1 MKVLFVKY
9 KHLIVTGIVLV
20 LMLALVLRPQIY
32 MQSVLNGILLW
43 GTAVLPALFPFF
55 FFSGLLIKMKAV
67 DKLGA
72 FFSKFTEK
80 LFHCP
85 GSSGVI
91 YILSII
97 SGYPVGAKIAS
108 EMYKQ
113 GALTSAQVMR
123 VNAFASTSGPLFIVG
138 SVGVGMFVSHT
149 CGLIILISHFIG
161 ALLNGLLYRNYGYKQ
176 EKLNSTFTLNKGTQD
191 ILSTTMYDSIISI
204 LLVGGYIAIFFI
216 VIDVLFNCGILSLLG
231 AGIGKILS
239 ILGLPEM
246 MSTGLASGI
255 FEVTRGC
262 LDLSKSGV
270 NLQILTPFACALIS
284 WGGISIHL
292 QALTFLNKCNIN
304 TGVYFLQKFTQS
316 IISGLVA
323 LVFVLIFPIK

>member
-9 KHLIVTGIVLV
+9 KNLFVIGIVLIF
-20 LMLALVLRPQIY
+20 MLALILQPQIY

-55 FFSGLLIKMKAV
+55 FFTGLLIKMKAI

-72 FFSKFTEK
+72 FFTKFTEK

-85 GSSGVI
+85 GSSGII

-123 VNAFASTSGPLFIVG
+123 INAFASTSGPLFIVG
-138 SVGVGMFVSHT
+138 SVGVGMFFSHT
-149 CGLIILISHFIG
+149 CGLIVLFSHFVG
-161 ALLNGLLYRNYGYKQ
+161 ALLNGLLYRNYRYRH
-176 EKLNSTFTLNKGTQD
+176 EKLNSTFVLNKNTQD

-216 VIDVLFNCGILSLLG
+216 VIDVLFNCGILSILSD
-231 AGIGKILS
+231 GIGKILAM
-239 ILGLPEM
+239 LGLPEI

-262 LDLSKSGV
+262 LDLSKSGTS
-270 NLQILTPFACALIS
+270 LSILTPLICVLIS
-284 WGGISIHL
+284 WGGVSIHL
-292 QALTFLNKCNIN
+292 QALTFLGKCKIN
-304 TGVYFLQKFTQS
+304 TGIYFLQKFTQS
-316 IISGLVA
+316 IISGLCA
-323 LVFVLIFPIK
+323 LLFTYLLPI